1 MCFFLVFLVSIVTS
15 NHKFQLIRS
24 CFYHV
29 PLCHQG
35 TIRRFRKIRHFATPL
50 AAQTDN
56 GAIILIIGKNL
67 IALLGHTVEVVSNGT
82 LIGNP
87 ACSGGGP
94 IVVEPHQHLH
104 TLNFQHL
111 ASQHSAQQG
120 GLFPIYGHRT
130 NRISQRQMVFQQVA
144 ITGDSTPNNRIGPQL
159 TL

>member
-50 AAQTDN
+50 ASQAND
-56 GAIILIIGKNL
+56 GAVVLVISKYLV
-67 IALLGHTVEVVSNGT
+67 AYVGHAVKVVSNGA
-82 LIGNP
+82 LIRNP
-87 ACSGGGP
+87 ACAGCRT
-94 IVVEPHQHLH
+94 ITAEFYQHLH

-120 GLFPIYGHRT
+120 GLFPIYRHRT
-130 NRISQRQMVFQQVA
+130 NRIS
-144 ITGDSTPNNRIGPQL
+144 
-159 TL
+159 